1 MRWHH
6 AARAAPSLRL
16 LSPLVTALDA
26 AQQNW
31 NAPLARPLRLRLDD
45 RRVGGDRF
53 NYVDLLN
60 QGRLMS
66 MKHAFFGRAL
76 PALTLA
82 TVALASLP
90 AGASPYTS
98 MVVFGDSLSDSGND
112 ALLVGSTTQV
122 ITGNT
127 YIPGHPYAPGTT
139 FSNGPVWASDAASA
153 LGVTLQPSVAGG
165 TDFAFGGATTGG
177 PGPIPNLLLQA
188 NQYLGL
194 TGNVASP
201 NALYVIEGGGN
212 NARAALAA
220 IAGGVAP
227 GPTILS
233 TAVSFAANIGTIV
246 DELQLAGAKHI
257 VVWDTPNIG
266 LAPAV
271 AAAGPAAA
279 GLGSFLAASM
289 NAALAVRLAGEVG
302 VSTFDI
308 FGLGTS
314 IALDPLAFGLTNV
327 TDACGAAVG
336 ANCNTYEYWD
346 GIHPTAAGH
355 MLIADAFLAV
365 AAVPE
370 PSTWAMMI
378 LGFAGIGFM
387 AYRRKNAM
395 ALNAT

>member
-1 MRWHH
+1 
-6 AARAAPSLRL
+6 
-16 LSPLVTALDA
+16 
-26 AQQNW
+26 
-31 NAPLARPLRLRLDD
+31 LDD
-45 RRVGGDRF
+45 RRVRGDQF
-53 NYVDLLN
+53 NHVDLLN

-66 MKHAFFGRAL
+66 MKHAFFRRAL

-90 AGASPYTS
+90 AAASPYTS
-98 MVVFGDSLSDSGND
+98 MVVFGDSLSDNGNN
-112 ALLVGSTTQV
+112 ASFGLINPGQV

-127 YIPGHPYAPGTT
+127 YVPSFSYASGTY
-139 FSNGPVWASDAASA
+139 SNGPVWASDVASK
-153 LGVTLQPSVAGG
+153 LGVTLTPSHLGG
-165 TDFAFGGATTGG
+165 TDFAYGGATTGPAVSG
-177 PGPIPNLLLQA
+177 FPFSLLTQA
-188 NQYLGL
+188 NQYLGS
-194 TGNVASP
+194 TGNVASA

-212 NARAALAA
+212 NARAALTA
-220 IAGGVAP
+220 IAGGAAP

-233 TAVSFAANIGTIV
+233 TALLFAANIGTIV
-246 DELQLAGAKHI
+246 DQLQLAGAKHI

-314 IALDPLAFGLTNV
+314 IALDPLAFGLTNA
-327 TDACGAAVG
+327 TDACGAVVG

-370 PSTWAMMI
+370 SSTWAMMI

-387 AYRRKNAM
+387 AYRRRGQRNFR
-395 ALNAT
+395 LV

>member
-1 MRWHH
+1 
-6 AARAAPSLRL
+6 
-16 LSPLVTALDA
+16 
-26 AQQNW
+26 
-31 NAPLARPLRLRLDD
+31 
-45 RRVGGDRF
+45 
-53 NYVDLLN
+53 
-60 QGRLMS
+60 
-66 MKHAFFGRAL
+66 MKHALFGRAL

-90 AGASPYTS
+90 CGASPYTS

-112 ALLVGSTTQV
+112 ALLVGSTTQL

-127 YIPGHPYAPGTT
+127 YIPSQPYAPGTT
-139 FSNGPVWASDAASA
+139 FSNGPVWASDVASA
-153 LGVTLQPSVAGG
+153 IGVTLQPSVAGG
-165 TDFAFGGATTGG
+165 TNFAFGGATTGTT
-177 PGPIPNLLLQA
+177 PPPSPPSLIAQA
-188 NQYLGL
+188 SQYLAL
-194 TGNVASP
+194 TSSVASP

-220 IAGGVAP
+220 IAGGAAP

-327 TDACGAAVG
+327 TDACGAVVG